1 MQNIQKTELVVYGL
15 IVALVVLGSV
25 LSLLM
30 PDIFKNIFI
39 AEDGPIEWLT
49 VFVLLLCA
57 GLCFWR
63 VLHLRKKKAKLFLSM
78 TFLLGLL
85 FVFFA
90 GEEISWGQ
98 RIFEIETPHWFEKK
112 NAQKETNL
120 HNLRVGGVKI
130 NKLIFVYGMGLV
142 LLTYWFVITPA
153 YRKNARVARI
163 MDALGAPIPQKH
175 QVIAYVVLIFAIQL
189 LIFSTK
195 RGELLECTGVMLF
208 LLNLLYPYNKN
219 NFH

>member
-1 MQNIQKTELVVYGL
+1 MQNIRKPELITYGV
-15 IVALVVLGSV
+15 IIFLVVLGSI
-25 LSLLM
+25 LSLLT
-30 PDIFKNIFI
+30 PDFFKNVFVV
-39 AEDGPIEWLT
+39 EDGPIEWLT
-49 VFVLLLCA
+49 VFVLLACA
-57 GLCFWR
+57 GVCFWR
-63 VLHLRKKKAKLFLSM
+63 VFHLRKKKAKLFLSM
-78 TFLLGLL
+78 TCLLGLL

-98 RIFEIETPHWFEKK
+98 RIFNIETPEWFEKK

-153 YRKNARVARI
+153 YRKNARVARV

-175 QVIAYVVLIFAIQL
+175 LVIAYVVLIFAIQL

-208 LLNLLYPYNKN
+208 LLNLLYPYNRE
-219 NFH
+219 NFR